1 MTTAKTLS
9 GFFAR
14 CMFIFVVLMLLWPA
28 VGASYAAMF
37 QSAGNALVGFGS
49 HGRVSFSAPN
59 DVERHRDT
67 EVVILDREAGRRRS
81 GTVSS
86 RRHGFMP
93 TAFLLGLIL
102 ATPVTWPRRARA
114 VLFGL
119 FWVHCYLALKLVL
132 LAVQY
137 GVADVAG
144 PLAPE
149 QFLKKCLL
157 FASWVVSGSYGGW
170 AIAPL
175 LIWGTVTLRRQDWAA
190 FTTAERDDPGPA
202 ARKISQRDG
211 ESS

>member
-1 MTTAKTLS
+1 MTTAKTLC

-28 VGASYAAMF
+28 VGASYAGMF

-49 HGRVSFSAPN
+49 HGRVSFSAPT

-137 GVADVAG
+137 GVADGPG

-157 FASWVVSGSYGGW
+157 FASWIVSGSYGGW